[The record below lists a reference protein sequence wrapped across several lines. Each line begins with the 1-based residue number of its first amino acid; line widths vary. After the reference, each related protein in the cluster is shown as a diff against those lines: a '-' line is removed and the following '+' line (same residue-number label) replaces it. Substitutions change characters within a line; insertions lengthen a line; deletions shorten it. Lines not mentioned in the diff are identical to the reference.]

1 MGFCDGVSMKAN
13 LWSDR
18 FAPCVLKKKG
28 SRCFSASPLLVFIP
42 LNTNIRGME
51 RKVEGGGGE

>member
-1 MGFCDGVSMKAN
+1 MGLCDGVSMKAN

-18 FAPCVLKKKG
+18 FAPRVFKKG
-28 SRCFSASPLLVFIP
+28 SRCFSASPFLVFIP